1 MAGGWFR
8 PRCRGAAV
16 AAGRGGYRSQSPTDQ
31 RKQNTASDIHRHR
44 RASHRGVAGAGR
56 PKTGTR
62 LDPREPSCLGR
73 RVPGV
78 PDLALLD
85 RRRDPQRC
93 GPPPGRTG
101 EFRDP
106 DWLAA
111 RRRRRRQPAR
121 HRADDRHRARCQPK
135 LAVLLFTQLQTE
147 GWAADAQA
155 HAPRLRP
162 RRPVDADAAPVRGA
176 VPEDLGLAT
185 MACRGRRRTR
195 RTQAGRRRSR
205 AARRRPR
212 TERPRLASPGA
223 PGSPHHRSPARRRI
237 TTAGLT
243 SEQPMTAAGPPPGHP
258 GPTSTARSAG
268 TAGKPCPAQGRAHM
282 EGRRR

>member
-8 PRCRGAAV
+8 PWCRGRRGAAV
-16 AAGRGGYRSQSPTDQ
+16 GIAASPQPISGSRTQ
-31 RKQNTASDIHRHR
+31 HLIFTGIGAAAIAVWPALAAQR
-44 RASHRGVAGAGR
+44 RAPASILVS
-56 PKTGTR
+56 
-62 LDPREPSCLGR
+62 PRVSAS

-93 GPPPGRTG
+93 GSPPGRTG
-101 EFRDP
+101 EYRDP

-176 VPEDLGLAT
+176 VPQDLGLAT

-195 RTQAGRRRSR
+195 RSQAGRPRLTAPPVPGPPADHHSRPDIGTADDRSR
-205 AARRRPR
+205 P
-212 TERPRLASPGA
+212 
-223 PGSPHHRSPARRRI
+223 
-237 TTAGLT
+237 
-243 SEQPMTAAGPPPGHP
+243 AAGASRPDISG
-258 GPTSTARSAG
+258 AVRRDR
-268 TAGKPCPAQGRAHM
+268 GKPCPAQGRAPH
-282 EGRRR
+282 GR